1 MKRIKLLLMTVL
13 LLVSYATIQAQFV
26 DRLGKA
32 IKKSAEDAAVRKSEQ
47 KIDQAVSKT
56 IDKVTDPDT
65 YKDKNK
71 KTDSETDDEET
82 RETSAEQGDE
92 GNSGKENKSVKPE
105 EQKLESFSQYDFVP
119 GDQILFYEDFSQDA
133 IGDFPALWTTNSSG
147 EVKTLNKF
155 PGKWFQVTDKHG
167 VFTYLNKL
175 ELPDNFILEFDYIPY
190 FSEEDQK
197 DNPSRV
203 NWYAEAGLKL
213 YQYKEG
219 DQEPEWDNGLYPGA
233 MGMRVFFKNGG
244 WNMNAYHAQDPDRWG
259 QGINSNKNPIVSE
272 QLNHI
277 IIWVQ
282 NRRVRIYHAGAK
294 VIDAPTALAQN
305 TKFSR
310 LVFSNEHEANRPF
323 FSNIKI
329 TTASPDVRSK
339 LLTEGKIISYGIN
352 FDSGKDV
359 IKPESYG
366 AIKAIADILK
376 ENPDVKV
383 RIIGHTDTDGQAA
396 ANLDLSKRRAAAV
409 KVCLSKDFSIDTAR
423 IETDGKGQTEPLAS
437 NNTTE
442 GKAKNRRV
450 EFVKL

>member
-1 MKRIKLLLMTVL
+1 MTVL
-13 LLVSYATIQAQFV
+13 LVASYTTTQAQFG

-32 IKKSAEDAAVRKSEQ
+32 IKKSAEDATVRKSEQ
-47 KIDQAVSKT
+47 KTDQAVSKG
-56 IDKVTDPDT
+56 IDKVTDPNT
-65 YKDKNK
+65 YKDKDKDKDK
-71 KTDSETDDEET
+71 KAGDGETDEEET
-82 RETSAEQGDE
+82 GETSAGQGD
-92 GNSGKENKSVKPE
+92 GNNSGKENKSVKPE

-133 IGDFPALWTTNSSG
+133 VGDFPALWTTNSSG

-155 PGKWFQVTDKHG
+155 PGKWFQVTAKDG
-167 VFTYLNKL
+167 VFAYLNKL
-175 ELPDNFILEFDYIPY
+175 ELPVNFILEFDYIPY
-190 FSEEDQK
+190 YSEEDQK
-197 DNPSRV
+197 NNPGRV

-219 DQEPEWDNGLYPGA
+219 EKEREWDNGLYPGA
-233 MGMRVFFKNGG
+233 MGMRIFFKKGG
-244 WNMNAYHAQDPDRWG
+244 WDMNAYHTQDPDRWG
-259 QGINSNKNPIVSE
+259 QGIHSNKNPIVSE

-305 TKFSR
+305 TKVSR

-366 AIKAIADILK
+366 AIKAIADVLK

-409 KVCLSKDFSIDTAR
+409 KACLDKDFGIAAAR
-423 IETDGKGQTEPLAS
+423 IETDGKGQTEPLAP